1 MGGMVDHTGCKI
13 WSALSVVFAF
23 NFDNE
28 MANPRQR
35 RKARSGSHS
44 AVKQSRR
51 AKKNLRKHPAI
62 KGPKALQDA
71 WDKKKTVKQN
81 YEAMGLVHSLN
92 PVAQGGT
99 EKTLLAPTL
108 EPNST
113 TSMPN
118 PIPQGRGR
126 IIRDEN
132 GTVIGVELPEEPEAP
147 IIQKGNGKEA
157 WGEAMDDSDEEAE
170 KVISPDAS
178 NWVKIGKG
186 APKEESASSGLGISQ
201 KKTEKGVVGA
211 LEKLSASGVKTQ
223 RHASM
228 HEVVWLKELV
238 AVHGTDITAM
248 AHDLKRN
255 VWQKTP
261 GELKRAINKA
271 GGFEKLKA
279 A

>member
-1 MGGMVDHTGCKI
+1 
-13 WSALSVVFAF
+13 
-23 NFDNE
+23 

-35 RKARSGSHS
+35 RKSRSGTHS

-51 AKKNLRKHPAI
+51 AKKNLRKHPAL

-71 WDKKKTVKQN
+71 WDKKKTVRQN

-99 EKTLLAPTL
+99 EKTLLAPPS
-108 EPNST
+108 EPEPTPAPTAVPSK
-113 TSMPN
+113 
-118 PIPQGRGR
+118 PIPQGHGR

-132 GTVIGVELPEEPEAP
+132 GTVIGVELPEETEAP
-147 IIQKGNGKEA
+147 VVNQKGKEEV

-170 KVISPDAS
+170 KMISPEAS
-178 NWVKIGKG
+178 EWGK
-186 APKEESASSGLGISQ
+186 KEKE
-201 KKTEKGVVGA
+201 VVSA

-228 HEVVWLKELV
+228 HEIAWLKELV
-238 AVHGTDITAM
+238 AVHGTDIGSM
-248 AHDLKRN
+248 AGDLKRN

>member
-1 MGGMVDHTGCKI
+1 MYK
-13 WSALSVVFAF
+13 
-23 NFDNE
+23 
-28 MANPRQR
+28 
-35 RKARSGSHS
+35 
-44 AVKQSRR
+44 
-51 AKKNLRKHPAI
+51 AI

-99 EKTLLAPTL
+99 EKILLAPNP
-108 EPNST
+108 EPIT
-113 TSMPN
+113 TSAPALPPN
-118 PIPQGRGR
+118 TIPQGRGR

-132 GTVIGVELPEEPEAP
+132 GAVIGVELPEEPEAP
-147 IIQKGNGKEA
+147 ATSQKGKETET

-170 KVISPDAS
+170 KMISPEAS

-186 APKEESASSGLGISQ
+186 TPKEEPVLSGLGINQ
-201 KKTEKGVVGA
+201 KKTGREVVGA
-211 LEKLSASGVKTQ
+211 LEKLSVSGIKTQ

-228 HEVVWLKELV
+228 HEVAWLKELV
-238 AVHGTDITAM
+238 AVHGTDIAAM
-248 AHDLKRN
+248 ARDLKRN
-255 VWQKTP
+255 IWQKTP

>member
-1 MGGMVDHTGCKI
+1 
-13 WSALSVVFAF
+13 
-23 NFDNE
+23 

-81 YEAMGLVHSLN
+81 YEAMGLAHSLN

-99 EKTLLAPTL
+99 EKILVAPNS
-108 EPNST
+108 EPNT
-113 TSMPN
+113 TSTLVSQPK

-132 GTVIGVELPEEPEAP
+132 GTVIGIELPEEPEAP
-147 IIQKGNGKEA
+147 VVSQKGKGGVT

-170 KVISPDAS
+170 KMISPEALS
-178 NWVKIGKG
+178 WVKIGKVTS
-186 APKEESASSGLGISQ
+186 KEEPVQSGLGINQ
-201 KKTEKGVVGA
+201 KKTGKEVVGA

-238 AVHGTDITAM
+238 AAHGTDIAAM

-261 GELKRAINKA
+261 GELKRAIDKA

>member
-1 MGGMVDHTGCKI
+1 
-13 WSALSVVFAF
+13 
-23 NFDNE
+23 

-81 YEAMGLVHSLN
+81 HGPGTFPESS
-92 PVAQGGT
+92 AQGGT
-99 EKTLLAPTL
+99 EKILVAPNS
-108 EPNST
+108 EPNT
-113 TSMPN
+113 TSTLVSQPK

-132 GTVIGVELPEEPEAP
+132 GTVIGIELPEEPEAP
-147 IIQKGNGKEA
+147 VVSQKGKGGVT

-170 KVISPDAS
+170 KMISPEALS
-178 NWVKIGKG
+178 W
-186 APKEESASSGLGISQ
+186 ALGSI
-201 KKTEKGVVGA
+201 KKRQEGGCRA
-211 LEKLSASGVKTQ
+211 LEKLSAFGVKTQ

-238 AVHGTDITAM
+238 AAHGTDIAAM

-255 VWQKTP
+255 VWQKTL
-261 GELKRAINKA
+261 ENSKER
-271 GGFEKLKA
+271 
-279 A
+279 

>member
-1 MGGMVDHTGCKI
+1 
-13 WSALSVVFAF
+13 
-23 NFDNE
+23 

-35 RKARSGSHS
+35 RKSRSGSHS

-92 PVAQGGT
+92 PIAQGGT
-99 EKTLLAPTL
+99 EKTLL
-108 EPNST
+108 ST
-113 TSMPN
+113 TEPDVSTPTPVPSN
-118 PIPQGRGR
+118 ALPVGRGR

-132 GTVIGVELPEEPEAP
+132 GVVIGVELPTETETPVVN
-147 IIQKGNGKEA
+147 QQRKKEV
-157 WGEAMDDSDEEAE
+157 WGDPMDDSDEEAD
-170 KVISPDAS
+170 KMISPEAS
-178 NWVKIGKG
+178 DWVKIGK
-186 APKEESASSGLGISQ
+186 APPKEEPEPPGLGISQ
-201 KKTEKGVVGA
+201 KKKRKEVVGA

-228 HEVVWLKELV
+228 HEIVWLKELV
-238 AVHGTDITAM
+238 AVHGTDIGAM

-261 GELKRAINKA
+261 GEIKRAINKA
-271 GGFEKLKA
+271 GGFEKLKSP
-279 A
+279 

>member
-1 MGGMVDHTGCKI
+1 
-13 WSALSVVFAF
+13 
-23 NFDNE
+23 

-35 RKARSGSHS
+35 RKSRSSSHS

-71 WDKKKTVKQN
+71 WDNKKTVRQN

-92 PVAQGGT
+92 PIARGGS
-99 EKTLLAPTL
+99 EKTLLAPTS
-108 EPNST
+108 EPEPTPVPATAPS
-113 TSMPN
+113 N
-118 PIPQGRGR
+118 PIPVGHGR

-132 GTVIGVELPEEPEAP
+132 GVVIGVELPEETETPAVQ
-147 IIQKGNGKEA
+147 QKGKKEV

-170 KVISPDAS
+170 KMISSEAS
-178 NWVKIGKG
+178 NWVKIGK
-186 APKEESASSGLGISQ
+186 AISKQESAPSGLGISQ
-201 KKTEKGVVGA
+201 KKGKEVVTA

-238 AVHGTDITAM
+238 AVHGTDIGAM
-248 AHDLKRN
+248 TRDLKRN

-271 GGFEKLKA
+271 GGFEKLKST
-279 A
+279 